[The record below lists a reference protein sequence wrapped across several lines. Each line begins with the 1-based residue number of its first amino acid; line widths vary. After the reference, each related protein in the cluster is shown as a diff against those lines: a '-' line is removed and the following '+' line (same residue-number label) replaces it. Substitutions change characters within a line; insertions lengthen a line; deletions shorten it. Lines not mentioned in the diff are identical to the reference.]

1 MHKLLYKIQLH
12 GRKNPKK
19 GDKNQR
25 RLALIMGC
33 GIGNLRPL
41 SKPCFRPKSLSSS
54 YIMGGKNFH
63 SMRKNT

>member
-1 MHKLLYKIQLH
+1 MDK
-12 GRKNPKK
+12 KNPKK
-19 GDKNQR
+19 GDKNRR

-41 SKPCFRPKSLSSS
+41 SKPCFRQNHYHHHILWVEKK
-54 YIMGGKNFH
+54 IH